1 MAHLEIG
8 DILGRKIFFGIWL
21 LVYSIM
27 IFIFSSRPEVG
38 VEQYFYGQDKVMHFF
53 IYGIHAF
60 LCLLT
65 LSNRILLLKFIQ
77 YFLALILSISYGIF
91 NEIYQYFI
99 PEREYSF
106 GDIIANSLGV
116 ITFLILVYI
125 FQNKKRETKVP
136 GTKVYI
142 RRGL

>member
-1 MAHLEIG
+1 MG
-8 DILGRKIFFGIWL
+8 DGLGRKIFFWML
-21 LVYSIM
+21 LIVYSVL

-53 IYGIHAF
+53 IYGIHTF

-65 LSNRILLLKFIQ
+65 LCDKILLLKFIQ
-77 YFLALILSISYGIF
+77 YFLALILSVSYGIF

-99 PEREYSF
+99 PEREFSP
-106 GDIIANSLGV
+106 GDILANSLGI

-125 FQNKKRETKVP
+125 FQNKKRKKVF
-136 GTKVYI
+136 
-142 RRGL
+142 